1 MPHRIS
7 IGDPVNDTWVLFHQ
21 VSDSIGKC
29 EDEVFKKVGMMVQE
43 YQVFRAMKYIK
54 GAVTP
59 MKITRFLD
67 KNPNYVTFL
76 INRLEKKGLVER
88 KRDLNDRRSLRL
100 VLTPEGERKYKVVS
114 ELAEELPKILLSVF
128 SREEL
133 LTLDNQLIKIREK
146 TYEYRNIEDK
156 DIIE

>member
-1 MPHRIS
+1 MS
-7 IGDPVNDTWVLFHQ
+7 IGEPVNDTWVLLHQ
-21 VSDSIGKC
+21 IADSIDKC
-29 EDEVFKKVGMMVQE
+29 EDELFKKFNMMVQE
-43 YQVFRAMKYIK
+43 YQVFRAMKYIE

-59 MKITRFLD
+59 TKITKFLD

-76 INRLEKKGLVER
+76 IDRLEKKGLIER

-100 VLTPEGERKYKVVS
+100 VITPKGERLYKKVS
-114 ELAEELPKILLSVF
+114 GPAEELPQQLLAIL

-133 LTLDNQLIKIREK
+133 PDFIKKLEIIRESTFK
-146 TYEYRNIEDK
+146 YRNIKDE